1 MDLYQENVPNLIN
14 STNFYTSKKQS
25 LFEYVN
31 MNKKRLTDLVLDQY
45 IIARNCDNNISIITV
60 MLGRD
65 DGIGND
71 LMCTGSIRMNLE
83 NYTFAMATFS

>member
-1 MDLYQENVPNLIN
+1 M
-14 STNFYTSKKQS
+14 
-25 LFEYVN
+25 
-31 MNKKRLTDLVLDQY
+31 VLDQY